1 MADYLLVK
9 YMNHP
14 AYINMMTQKRERKSN
29 LIYMYEDV
37 RSRKFY
43 CEDVLKKKMV
53 SVLYLFFEHH
63 IPTTEKKSA
72 KKKKKL
78 DLVSTHI

>member
-1 MADYLLVK
+1 
-9 YMNHP
+9 
-14 AYINMMTQKRERKSN
+14 MT
-29 LIYMYEDV
+29 YMYEDV

-43 CEDVLKKKMV
+43 CEDVLKKKNGFCPL
-53 SVLYLFFEHH
+53 SVFRTSHSDIRKE
-63 IPTTEKKSA
+63 IGEK